1 MWLTKHLL
9 NKNLVKAH
17 QLGLQPYTGVLST
30 MKSVVEKKKKKIL
43 KKDGVVTKKVGI
55 DTNQQDKKAE
65 FNNNQEVIKNGIST
79 TQQDRE
85 AGNKGQH
92 DRILLCQHH
101 PVYTVGIRTKD
112 YIDQT
117 EKARLMQLGA
127 EFIYTDRGG
136 LITFHGP
143 GQLVCYPILNLKQ
156 YNLSLRCYIHKLEE
170 VIMQTCHKFGVAT
183 HRTDD
188 VGIWVGDNK
197 IAAIGV
203 HCQRHVTS
211 HGLALNC
218 NTDLSWFSHIVP
230 CGLEGKSVTSLTR
243 EVFGVGS
250 GGEEYTVDTVTPYLV
265 DSFAEVFDCD
275 IEIDADI
282 PGI

>member
-1 MWLTKHLL
+1 MWLTKYLL
-9 NKNLVKAH
+9 NKNHVKVH
-17 QLGLQPYTGVLST
+17 QLGLQPYNSVLST
-30 MKSVVEKKKKKIL
+30 MKSIAEKKKI
-43 KKDGVVTKKVGI
+43 
-55 DTNQQDKKAE
+55 QKKAGIV
-65 FNNNQEVIKNGIST
+65 NNNDNKKARIVTNSGDVKVNGIAVDTSH
-79 TQQDRE
+79 
-85 AGNKGQH
+85 GQGH

-101 PVYTVGIRTKD
+101 PVYTVGIRTKG
-112 YIDQT
+112 YIDQE
-117 EKARLMQLGA
+117 EKARLHRLGA

-143 GQLVCYPILNLKQ
+143 GQLVCYPILDLKR

-170 VIMQTCHKFGVAT
+170 VIIQTCHKFGVST

-218 NTDLSWFSHIVP
+218 NIDLSWFSHIVP
-230 CGLEGKSVTSLTR
+230 CGLQGKSVTSLTR
-243 EVFGVGS
+243 EVFAGQNGDD
-250 GGEEYTVDTVTPYLV
+250 EYTVDMVTPHLM
-265 DSFAEVFDCD
+265 DSFADVFKCDIEFDCD
-275 IEIDADI
+275 IPEI
-282 PGI
+282 